1 MYTYVGFMIHDMGVP
16 KEEVGPWAGGMGA
29 AFYAAATFSAVFWGN
44 ASDKY
49 GRKPVF
55 LGTMLTVALGTLVFS
70 VANSLGLAVAARIF
84 TGLSASHF
92 PVGKAI
98 VNDVANADDSMSRAK
113 AMGYVSG
120 AFGAGAMIGMVTGG
134 VLARPCLQYPTV
146 FGTSDSVF
154 CDYPYFLIGMVQTV
168 LLLVAFIVNLYYMPE
183 TRKLPITSVV
193 ELAVTEGGFD
203 DGDND
208 SDRED
213 QLGGPSNG
221 SSVPLL
227 HSSSS
232 SSSSV
237 DPSVVH
243 DEADKATGLRAFVAR
258 YSLTFLC
265 TCVYGLMGFAGDYYK
280 ELAPLYLMQEREAGG
295 LDYSPAF
302 IGGTLLVGAV
312 SNVILQTFFYAKVI
326 DYFGSVVRPM
336 RFGLVLMS
344 VSAMTLPLV
353 RLLPASW
360 TGFTAV
366 LAAVI
371 VVLRFVGGVFA
382 ITSVNVAV
390 NVAAQREHA
399 PSGRVNGIS
408 QSVAS
413 FGRMFGPLVAGPLL
427 TLGLK
432 TDTFPIDYHLPF
444 IVLALCT
451 LAILPLTFKL
461 PDNIR

>member
-16 KEEVGPWAGGMGA
+16 KEDVGPWAGGMGA
-29 AFYAAATFSAVFWGN
+29 AYYAAATVSAMVWGG

-55 LGTMLTVALGTLVFS
+55 MGTMLAVALGTLIFS
-70 VANSLGLAVAARIF
+70 VANSLGLAICARVF
-84 TGLSASHF
+84 TGLFASHF

-98 VNDVANADDSMSRAK
+98 VNDVANADESMSRAK

-120 AFGAGAMIGMVTGG
+120 AFGAGAMVGMVTGG
-134 VLARPCLQYPTV
+134 VLARPCLQYPSV
-146 FGTSDSVF
+146 FGTTTSIF

-168 LLLVAFIVNLYYMPE
+168 LLIIAFFINLHWMPE
-183 TRKLPITSVV
+183 TRMMPETTVV
-193 ELAVTEGGFD
+193 ELDVTALDGGGEEEEEEEEALVTAEAGGDEEEDD
-203 DGDND
+203 DGA
-208 SDRED
+208 
-213 QLGGPSNG
+213 
-221 SSVPLL
+221 PLL
-227 HSSSS
+227 VSS
-232 SSSSV
+232 
-237 DPSVVH
+237 
-243 DEADKATGLRAFVAR
+243 EWEEKRAGIRAFVAR
-258 YSLTFLC
+258 YRLTFLC
-265 TCVYGLMGFAGDYYK
+265 TCIYGVMGFAGDYYK
-280 ELAPLYLMQEREAGG
+280 ELAPLYLMQERESGG

-302 IGGTLLVGAV
+302 IGGTLLVGAI

-326 DYFGSVVRPM
+326 EYFGSVVRPM

-344 VSAMTLPLV
+344 VSAITLPLA
-353 RLLPASW
+353 RLLPAAW
-360 TGFTAV
+360 TGVTAV
-366 LAAVI
+366 VAAAI
-371 VVLRFVGGVFA
+371 VVLRFLGGVFA

-432 TDTFPIDYHLPF
+432 TDVFPVDYHLPF

-451 LAILPLTFKL
+451 VAIIPLTYKL